1 MPCSSQR
8 CGMYLLYLL
17 FACILVGGLAP
28 LASARDLVIGQGT
41 DVSLLDPHYSTSAS
55 DINVFFNL
63 YDNLVLRDEN
73 LNLTPGL
80 ATSWKSVDTKTWQF
94 KLRDGVVF
102 HNGDR
107 FTAADVKFSL
117 ERAIS
122 ENPRTS
128 VFAALNTIERVDILD
143 PSTVNIVTKQPD
155 PLLPTRLSYYGG
167 MVIPQQYFE
176 KVGMEGF
183 RKEPIGTGALKFVEW
198 KKDERLVFEANK
210 QYWRGPL
217 PYEKV
222 IYKPYPETA
231 ARIAALIAGE
241 VDLIT
246 AVPPDQVEVLEK
258 SGSARVEGAL
268 YAGFFAYYLNA
279 KHPPLDNKLVRQAL
293 HYAID
298 RQAIVK
304 KLWRGRGVVPND
316 AYPSVDKIGY
326 DKSRPPFEFDPKKA
340 KALLAKAGYKGEEI
354 VIESA
359 VGYLA
364 NDKQLTET
372 LGAMFQEVGINAK
385 VQLIEYSVRA
395 QKMRQKGID
404 GLLLGDP
411 TSTLLDPDGMF
422 WRLMQPG
429 GLIDYWRN
437 AEWDRLMGEA
447 RFLQDPKQRD
457 AHYKQAAKIFLD
469 EVPVLIVLQ
478 PEKTFAL
485 KKDLNWK
492 ARSDEV
498 VVIYDIKPAKK

>member
-1 MPCSSQR
+1 MLCSSQHR
-8 CGMYLLYLL
+8 RMPL
-17 FACILVGGLAP
+17 ILPLMTLALVFGLAL
-28 LASARDLVIGQGT
+28 LAAARDLVIGQGT
-41 DVSLLDPHYSTSAS
+41 DVSILDPHYSTSAS
-55 DINVFFNL
+55 DVNVFFNL

-73 LNLTPGL
+73 LDLTPGL
-80 ATSWKSVDTKTWQF
+80 ATSWQMLDDKTWQF
-94 KLRDGVVF
+94 KLREGVVF

-107 FTAADVKFSL
+107 FSAEDVQFSL
-117 ERAIS
+117 ERAIA

-128 VFAALNTIERVDILD
+128 VFAALNTIERVDVLD
-143 PSTVNIVTKQPD
+143 PTTANIVTRHAD
-155 PLLPTRLSYYGG
+155 PLLATRLSYYGG
-167 MVIPQQYFE
+167 MILPKQYFE

-183 RKEPIGTGALKFVEW
+183 RKDPVGTGALKFVEW
-198 KKDERLVFEANK
+198 KKNERLVFEAN
-210 QYWRGPL
+210 QRYWRAPL
-217 PYEKV
+217 PYGKV
-222 IYKPYPETA
+222 LYKPYPETA

-246 AVPPDQVEVLEK
+246 AVPPDQVDVIQK
-258 SGSARVEGAL
+258 SGSAKVEGAL
-268 YAGFFAYYLNA
+268 YAGFFAYYMNV
-279 KHPPLDNKLVRQAL
+279 KNPPLDSKLVRQAL
-293 HYAID
+293 HYAVD

-316 AYPSVDKIGY
+316 AYPNVDKIGY
-326 DKSRPPFEFDPKKA
+326 DQSQPVFEFDPKKA
-340 KALLAKAGYKGEEI
+340 RALLAQAGYKGEEI
-354 VIESA
+354 ILESA

-372 LGAMFQEVGINAK
+372 LGAMFQEVGIKAK

-395 QKMRQKGID
+395 QKLRQKAID

-429 GLIDYWRN
+429 GLVDYWRHP
-437 AEWDRLMGEA
+437 EWDRLMGEA
-447 RFLQDPKQRD
+447 RFLRDPQKRD
-457 AHYKQAAKIFLD
+457 ALYKQAAKIFLE

-492 ARSDEV
+492 ARSDEIIV
-498 VVIYDIKPAKK
+498 VHDIRPAQ

>member
-8 CGMYLLYLL
+8 HRMHLICLLITI
-17 FACILVGGLAP
+17 ALVCGLASG
-28 LASARDLVIGQGT
+28 AFARDLVIGQGT

-80 ATSWKSVDTKTWQF
+80 ATSWKIIDDKTWQF
-94 KLRDGVVF
+94 KLREGVVF

-107 FTAADVKFSL
+107 FTAEDVKFSL
-117 ERAIS
+117 ERAIA

-128 VFAALNTIERVDILD
+128 VFAALNTIVRVDILD
-143 PSTVNIVTKQPD
+143 ASTVNIVTKHAD
-155 PLLPTRLSYYGG
+155 PVLPTRLSYYGG
-167 MVIPQQYFE
+167 MMMPKLYFD

-183 RKEPIGTGALKFVEW
+183 RKEPVGTGALRFAEW
-198 KKDERLVFEANK
+198 KKNERLVFEANK

-217 PYEKV
+217 PYTKV
-222 IYKPYPETA
+222 IYRPYPETA

-246 AVPPDQVEVLEK
+246 AVPPDQVDVIEK
-258 SGSARVEGAL
+258 SGTARVEGAL
-268 YAGFFAYYLNA
+268 YAGFFAYYMNV
-279 KHPPLDNKLVRQAL
+279 KNPPLDNKLVRQAL
-293 HYAID
+293 HYALD
-298 RQAIVK
+298 RQAIVDR
-304 KLWRGRGVVPND
+304 LWRGRGVVPND
-316 AYPSVDKIGY
+316 AYPNVDKIGY
-326 DKSRPPFEFDPKKA
+326 DKSKPTFEFDPKKA
-340 KALLAKAGYKGEEI
+340 KDLLAQAGYKGEEI
-354 VIESA
+354 IIESA

-372 LGAMFQEVGINAK
+372 LGAMFQEVGIKAR

-395 QKMRQKGID
+395 QKLRQKAID

-429 GLIDYWRN
+429 GLIDYWRH

-447 RFLQDPKQRD
+447 RFLQYAPQRD
-457 AHYKQAAKIFLD
+457 ALYKQAAKIFLD

-485 KKDLNWK
+485 KKDLSWK
-492 ARSDEV
+492 ARSDEIV
-498 VVIYDIKPAKK
+498 VVYDIKPVP

>member
-498 VVIYDIKPAKK
+498 VVVYDIKPAK